1 MQEYIDRFP
10 ETVSNQDQFG
20 VSALHEPAGAGWV
33 DPVKMLLKAGAS
45 PSIKDEAGRSPF
57 YYAAKAD
64 HMSIVTML
72 LKRGDNS
79 GYPVEGHKHE
89 PYGGNTFLCRD
100 DTNSLRIFP
109 VCEDK
114 SDPSQLEMAFYD
126 AATAGYADVV
136 QQLVND
142 RENIRLER
150 HGTKALLVAIE
161 QEHEEVLEIL
171 LREGVSPSYPDGS
184 PAVQIPLHQ
193 AVRRGNLRIASRLLD
208 FGANLQTRDNHRR
221 TALFEALH
229 GSEPDEAALLLINGI
244 NTSAT
249 DDTGNTAL
257 HKAVEK
263 GLLEHASLL
272 IDKGMKVNACND
284 EGVTP
289 LHLASEYGH
298 YHIFRLLIY
307 RGADVNAVTSH
318 TNETPLMY
326 IVCIGSI
333 SIAMELSQMLLR
345 RGANIN
351 AVSSDKKTPLMLAA
365 DAGHR
370 EHVEKLLDNGA
381 DPKLAMS
388 APRGSSEPAAG
399 VGHALIQQVSEARD
413 AYSQISAQ
421 LEANTG

>member
-1 MQEYIDRFP
+1 
-10 ETVSNQDQFG
+10 
-20 VSALHEPAGAGWV
+20 
-33 DPVKMLLKAGAS
+33 
-45 PSIKDEAGRSPF
+45 
-57 YYAAKAD
+57 
-64 HMSIVTML
+64 
-72 LKRGDNS
+72 
-79 GYPVEGHKHE
+79 
-89 PYGGNTFLCRD
+89 
-100 DTNSLRIFP
+100 
-109 VCEDK
+109 
-114 SDPSQLEMAFYD
+114 MAFYD
-126 AATAGYADVV
+126 AATAGYADAV

-171 LREGVSPSYPDGS
+171 LREGVSPACPDGS

-208 FGANLQTRDNHRR
+208 FGANLQTRDSHRR

-229 GSEPDEAALLLINGI
+229 GSEPDEAASLLINGI

-263 GLLEHASLL
+263 GLLEHTSLL
-272 IDKGMKVNACND
+272 IDKGMKVMACND

-298 YHIFRLLIY
+298 YHLFRLLIH
-307 RGADVNAVTSH
+307 RGANVNAVTIH

-326 IVCIGSI
+326 IVSIGSI

-345 RGANIN
+345 RGVDIN
-351 AVSSDKKTPLMLAA
+351 AVSNDKKTPLLLAA

-370 EHVEKLLDNGA
+370 ELVEKLLDDGA
-381 DPKLAMS
+381 DPKLAMC

-399 VGHALIQQVSEARD
+399 VGHAIIQQVLDERD
-413 AYSQISAQ
+413 AYS
-421 LEANTG
+421 